1 MIDER
6 LVDTIKEHFDL
17 NSYEAKVWVAL
28 LGRGITSAGELAEI
42 TGVPRSR
49 TYDIL
54 ESLERKGLVIMRL
67 GKPIKY
73 ISINPREVID
83 KLKKQVELNLRERVN
98 RIEEVKENPIW
109 SEVLT
114 LYEKGIK
121 KIDPTQISGAI
132 RGRHHIHDRFEELFA
147 ESKKEILVATSGIE
161 LNRIIEYHYPALK
174 SAKERGVDIKIAVT
188 KEGLTDK
195 NQKYSQELGTLR
207 ELKGLDARFVITD
220 GNELIF
226 MLTSDQDVHPSYDT
240 GVWIHSPFFTKS
252 FRDMFMSSWKKMVA
266 L

>member
-28 LGRGITSAGELAEI
+28 LGRGIASAGELAEL

-83 KLKKQVELNLRERVN
+83 KLKKRVDLELHERVK
-98 RIEEVKENPIW
+98 RIDEVKENPIW
-109 SEVLT
+109 SEIVG
-114 LYEKGIK
+114 LYENGIK
-121 KIDPTQISGAI
+121 KVDPTQISGAI
-132 RGRHHIHDRFEELFA
+132 KGRHHLHDRFEELFG
-147 ESKKEILVATSGIE
+147 ESQDEILLATSGIE
-161 LNRIIEYHYPALK
+161 LNRMVEYHYPAMRA
-174 SAKERGVDIKIAVT
+174 AKERGVRIIIAVT
-188 KEGLTDK
+188 KEGVTDK
-195 NQKYSQELGTLR
+195 NLKLSKELGDVK
-207 ELKGLDARFVITD
+207 ELDDFETRFVIID
-220 GNELIF
+220 SREMIF

-240 GVWIHSPFFTKS
+240 GVWIHSPFYTGS
-252 FRDMFMSSWKKMVA
+252 IRNMFMNSWEKMKS